1 MQMEVVAVVNDSHP
15 IYALSTPYGRSA
27 LCIIRI
33 TGTPLPKSFLEY
45 VDLVDKEKGVF
56 VRSLINEGFRDSCVV
71 LNFPAPDS
79 FTGEHIVEIQPHGN
93 PVLIKKIM
101 DVLEDFGLR
110 KAEGGEFA
118 KRSYLNK
125 KISIE
130 EAESIMVTV
139 EAESFEQ
146 LSALNDFKEGVLA
159 SRVSRISEG
168 LKSVLVEIESQL
180 DFSDEGGVE
189 AVEKESINKKICA
202 SEEDLKQLLVD
213 YAPYEKEET
222 RGRVVLAGKPNVGKS
237 SLFNAL
243 VGADVAIV
251 SDEAGTTRDVVR
263 KNIIIEGV
271 EYQIEDTAGI
281 REAKGEVEEKGIAK
295 TSEAIAGSDLTIRVF
310 DNVRE
315 ISSAKTNDKE
325 LLVLNKRDLFD
336 EAKLKGFLSVSA
348 ITGDG
353 ISSLKE
359 KIKKFIDVPFK
370 RKLVSDRV
378 FKRLEKSVLILSS
391 KASGSDALE
400 LRAQQLRDVLN
411 NLNEITGGIDNE
423 EILGEIFNKFC
434 IGK

>member
-1 MQMEVVAVVNDSHP
+1 MMEVVAVVNGSDP

-27 LCIIRI
+27 LCIIRV
-33 TGTPLPKSFLEY
+33 TGAFLPKGFLEY
-45 VDLVDKEKGVF
+45 VGLVDEKKGVF
-56 VRSLINEGFRDSCVV
+56 VRSLVNEGFKDSCVV

-93 PVLIKKIM
+93 PVLVKKIM
-101 DVLEDFGLR
+101 DVLESFGLR
-110 KAEGGEFA
+110 KAEAGEFA
-118 KRSYLNK
+118 KRSYLNN
-125 KISIE
+125 KISIQ

-146 LSALNDFKEGVLA
+146 LNALNDFKEGGLA
-159 SRVSRISEG
+159 GRVNKIAEDLR
-168 LKSVLVEIESQL
+168 SVLIEIESQL
-180 DFSDEGGVE
+180 DFSDEGDVSLVE
-189 AVEKESINKKICA
+189 TDSIEKKIHV
-202 SEEDLKQLLVD
+202 SEENLMQLLVD

-263 KNIIIEGV
+263 KNIVIEGV

-281 REAKGEVEEKGIAK
+281 REAKGIVEEKGIAK
-295 TSEAIAGSDLTIRVF
+295 TNEAIASSDLTLRVF
-310 DNVRE
+310 DNISE
-315 ISSAKTNDKE
+315 ISGAKTNKKE
-325 LLVLNKRDLFD
+325 LLVLNKSDLLD
-336 EAKLKGFLSVSA
+336 KSKLNGFLSVSA

-359 KIKKFIDVPFK
+359 KIRKLIDVPYE
-370 RKLVSDRV
+370 RKLVSERV
-378 FKRLEKSVLILSS
+378 FDKLEESAQILSS
-391 KASGSDALE
+391 KASGSDVLE

-423 EILGEIFNKFC
+423 EILGEIFSKFC